1 MTKLEH
7 VHLNELELDVRL
19 VVLEGADDLCLVVI
33 GGVSLKLGLDL
44 SDLIL
49 RLVGAAGN
57 LLVQSLED
65 GDQSANAVHDVIV
78 ISGEDRA
85 KSRFEAGHEV
95 VVVGDA
101 V

>member
-7 VHLNELELDVRL
+7 VHLNELEFDVRF

-33 GGVSLKLGLDL
+33 GGVSLKLSLDL

-85 KSRFEAGHEV
+85 KSGFETGIEV
-95 VVVGDA
+95 IVVGDA